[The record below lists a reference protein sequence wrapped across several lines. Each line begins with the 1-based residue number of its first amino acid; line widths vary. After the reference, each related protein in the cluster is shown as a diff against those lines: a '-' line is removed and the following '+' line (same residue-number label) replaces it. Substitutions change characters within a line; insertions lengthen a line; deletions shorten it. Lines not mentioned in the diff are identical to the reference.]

1 MQDGVNDIEP
11 FEKTMQVRYRKR
23 LPVQVHEPAAD
34 HQERLAARMKILA
47 GLNITER
54 RVPQDGRIKIRLGRN
69 RAVDFRVSTLPL
81 LHGEGI
87 VLRNVL
93 GKSSTST

>member
-1 MQDGVNDIEP
+1 
-11 FEKTMQVRYRKR
+11 
-23 LPVQVHEPAAD
+23 
-34 HQERLAARMKILA
+34 MKILA

-69 RAVDFRVSTLPL
+69 KAVDFRVSTLPL

-87 VLRNVL
+87 VLRILDKGSLNVDLTKL
-93 GKSSTST
+93 GFEVETFRGPEALP

>member
-1 MQDGVNDIEP
+1 
-11 FEKTMQVRYRKR
+11 
-23 LPVQVHEPAAD
+23 
-34 HQERLAARMKILA
+34 MKILA